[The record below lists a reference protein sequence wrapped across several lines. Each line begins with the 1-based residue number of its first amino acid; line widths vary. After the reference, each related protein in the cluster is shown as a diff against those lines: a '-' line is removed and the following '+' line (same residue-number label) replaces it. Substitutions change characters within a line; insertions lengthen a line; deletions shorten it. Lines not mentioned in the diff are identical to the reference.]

1 LELHEL
7 VLPAARLLQRNL
19 SILRPKSMGRTRNNL
34 LEPTRRPHS
43 LRHRWRGGP
52 AVPRTSLCAA
62 SRRVAQ
68 LHSKQ
73 RTTSSASTAQRSA
86 AQHPAAQTGLHLGD
100 FAASCCLVLSG
111 RCSYGGLREL
121 RSTLAPSLPR
131 YVHSSLLSSASTP
144 PYQARPDRHPPIPQ
158 SPSLPPYFLALHN
171 CIIPLFA
178 CAPPICS
185 SFCPSRTRTTHQAAL
200 SLPPCLI
207 NR

>member
-1 LELHEL
+1 MELHEL

-68 LHSKQ
+68 HSKQ
-73 RTTSSASTAQRSA
+73 RTTSSASTAQ
-86 AQHPAAQTGLHLGD
+86 HPAAQIGRHLGD
-100 FAASCCLVLSG
+100 FAASCCFVLSG

-121 RSTLAPSLPR
+121 RSTLATSLRPLF
-131 YVHSSLLSSASTP
+131 SSLFGL
-144 PYQARPDRHPPIPQ
+144 D
-158 SPSLPPYFLALHN
+158 
-171 CIIPLFA
+171 
-178 CAPPICS
+178 
-185 SFCPSRTRTTHQAAL
+185 AAL
-200 SLPPCLI
+200 PGPPRPPSPNPPQPPALFPCVA
-207 NR
+207 